1 MGINMLS
8 QDRQS
13 YSNKVDIISKLVSNF
28 KQMYMM
34 AKDKKAPISL
44 LAELVS
50 KGFKYGF
57 NGYWLALVKKDIE
70 NMNTFKLECEKL
82 AKAGEQIAKI
92 VEGKDSESTKCW
104 RDKNQNF
111 EDWCR
116 RYIKGNL

>member
-1 MGINMLS
+1 MLS
-8 QDRQS
+8 QDGQS
-13 YSNKVDIISKLVSNF
+13 YSNKVDLISKIVSNF
-28 KQMYMM
+28 KQLYMM

-92 VEGKDSESTKCW
+92 VECLYKKVVPEGHVKKIGEKLVRPQSRAKKL
-104 RDKNQNF
+104 R
-111 EDWCR
+111 
-116 RYIKGNL
+116 

>member
-1 MGINMLS
+1 MLN
-8 QDRQS
+8 QDGHGQS
-13 YSNKVDIISKLVSNF
+13 YSYKVDIIEQIVKNF

-57 NGYWLALVKKDIE
+57 NGYWFALVKKDIE
-70 NMNTFKLECEKL
+70 NMKNFKQECEKL

-92 VEGKDSESTKCW
+92 VEGKDSESTKSW

-116 RYIKGNL
+116 RSISGNF

>member
-1 MGINMLS
+1 MLGH
-8 QDRQS
+8 DGQS
-13 YSNKVDIISKLVSNF
+13 YSKKLEIISKIVSNF

-70 NMNTFKLECEKL
+70 NVNNFKQECEKL

-92 VEGKDSESTKCW
+92 VEGKESESTKSW
-104 RDKNQNF
+104 TDKNQNF

-116 RYIKGNL
+116 RYISRNV